1 MTQQE
6 STSNG
11 AQQMPEGIASLHRA
25 KGSSSTM
32 YQTRTPSSFM
42 KPDETPPA
50 NPPVADNSAPPSSQP
65 SNSPDN
71 NNSNAV
77 DWEKR
82 YSDARRYQQELQDK
96 IKELETIAVSKTKEA
111 LPKSEAELA
120 AWKKDH
126 PDLYDTIRT
135 VYAKEAED
143 LVTQVNAAKNELDSI
158 KNANKKES
166 VFSEV
171 LKEHQDANQI
181 RNSQQFKEWYGNQ
194 SAGVRSLI
202 DSFDARDISR
212 GIHLFKADTTT
223 TPQGNPYKSAEAAG
237 AVDTRSSVSMPT
249 QTKAWTPQEI
259 AKLSPA
265 EYAKHRDAINKYIN
279 EQRRA

>member
-1 MTQQE
+1 MTQQP
-6 STSNG
+6 SSNNNE
-11 AQQMPEGIASLHRA
+11 AIQIPEGIAALQRA
-25 KGSSSTM
+25 KGGPSSA
-32 YQTRTPSSFM
+32 YQTRTPTSFM
-42 KPDETPPA
+42 TP
-50 NPPVADNSAPPSSQP
+50 DNSLVNPLVIDSTTTPSLQP
-65 SNSPDN
+65 SNSPE

-143 LVTQVNAAKNELDSI
+143 LVAQVNTAKAELDSI

-212 GIHLFKADTTT
+212 GIHLFKADTNQNTT
-223 TPQGNPYKSAEAAG
+223 QTNPYKSVDAAG
-237 AVDTRSSVSMPT
+237 AVDTRSNVSIAP
-249 QTKAWTPQEI
+249 QPKAWTSQEI

-265 EYAKHRDAINKYIN
+265 EYAKHRDAINKYIA
-279 EQRRA
+279 EQRKQ